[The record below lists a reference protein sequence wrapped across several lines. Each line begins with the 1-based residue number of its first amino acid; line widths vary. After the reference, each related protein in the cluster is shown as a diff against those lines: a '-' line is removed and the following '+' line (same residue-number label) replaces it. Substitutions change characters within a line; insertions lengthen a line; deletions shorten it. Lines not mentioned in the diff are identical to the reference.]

1 MYLWLNAEG
10 WVRFGPFE
18 FLRFA
23 DEPRVIQDQSY
34 GFVATWDGSGWL
46 AAESRYSRYRFR
58 DPMVTVTPWHPHPM
72 HG

>member
-23 DEPRVIQDQSY
+23 DEPRAILDQDNRV
-34 GFVATWDGSGWL
+34 VASQDGSGWL
-46 AAESRYSRYRFR
+46 AADGRYNGYRFR
-58 DPMVTVTPWHPHPM
+58 DPMVTITPRHPHPM
-72 HG
+72 QG